1 MTGAFVEGCCKQ
13 IEESAKNF
21 RIFVR
26 AGAKTSFGQAGLRPM
41 ISLLS
46 ADEPRLA
53 HYFRSTSSLWA
64 KLFSFISQ
72 LQQAANEIA
81 NVEIGTLLPI
91 VAE

>member
-26 AGAKTSFGQAGLRPM
+26 AGAKTSFGQAGLRLM

-53 HYFRSTSSLWA
+53 HYFSIHVITLG
-64 KLFSFISQ
+64 KTVLFHQ
-72 LQQAANEIA
+72 PAAT
-81 NVEIGTLLPI
+81 GC
-91 VAE
+91 